1 MIPNFPQE
9 YARAW
14 KLPPARKVTWA
25 RVFLLIFC
33 SSPSNTLD
41 AQGLY
46 FLTQCVILKYPKALY
61 ITMVHPFLI
70 HLRFLSVLRLCV
82 LKIVR
87 YAILYPWP
95 FETVFIGIILTHSV
109 YTLLFFYFSVPSCSC
124 LSCSWTA
131 ACKWRNKQTSD
142 SCSYVSTER
151 SLSLSLSN
159 LNDDLSSYRIWLYFR
174 IWANPI
180 SLRFNRI

>member
-1 MIPNFPQE
+1 M
-9 YARAW
+9 
-14 KLPPARKVTWA
+14 
-25 RVFLLIFC
+25 LIFC
-33 SSPSNTLD
+33 SLPSNTLD

-109 YTLLFFYFSVPSCSC
+109 YKLLFFYFSVRRVRVCRVRERLPVNGKEFLSDGVQLVQLVEANYFHSPS
-124 LSCSWTA
+124 A
-131 ACKWRNKQTSD
+131 
-142 SCSYVSTER
+142 
-151 SLSLSLSN
+151 
-159 LNDDLSSYRIWLYFR
+159 LYIHGFSK
-174 IWANPI
+174 P
-180 SLRFNRI
+180 